1 MCDILIF
8 ICGLG
13 DLASTKAH
21 CGYLRSYISVYA
33 SQRKAEYMS
42 VLNMFKLCVQ
52 SWSIFSSDSE
62 NDVFLYIPYWKS
74 ESVQEKPID
83 SSI

>member
-8 ICGLG
+8 ICGFG

-21 CGYLRSYISVYA
+21 FGHLRSYISVYA
-33 SQRKAEYMS
+33 SQWKPEYMS
-42 VLNMFKLCVQ
+42 LLSMFKLRVQ
-52 SWSIFSSDSE
+52 SWSIFSLDSE
-62 NDVFLYIPYWKS
+62 NGVFSYIPYWES
-74 ESVQEKPID
+74 ELVEEKPID